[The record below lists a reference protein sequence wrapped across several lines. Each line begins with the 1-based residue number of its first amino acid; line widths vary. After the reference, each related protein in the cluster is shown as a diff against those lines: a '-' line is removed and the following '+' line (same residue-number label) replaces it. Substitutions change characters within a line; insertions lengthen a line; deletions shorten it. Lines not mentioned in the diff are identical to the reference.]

1 MEQRTARWAMTM
13 QNLAR
18 ERSGEDADGVP
29 PPVARLE
36 AVVPTISAPI
46 LSGAAPVAEAAPLPD
61 VVDGAHDVIPA
72 LPPRSAYLLAGFMV
86 ATAAVAQID
95 VRLGLTFGALACA
108 GVGVRSIDRR
118 VTFSFGEG
126 FIGYRGDPVWPHGVQ
141 EDDDVH
147 WNWNTGRSGP
157 QSSRP

>member
-1 MEQRTARWAMTM
+1 MR
-13 QNLAR
+13 NLAR
-18 ERSGEDADGVP
+18 ERSDEDADGMP
-29 PPVARLE
+29 PPVERLE
-36 AVVPTISAPI
+36 AVMPTISAPI

-61 VVDGAHDVIPA
+61 VVDGVYDVIPALPALPA
-72 LPPRSAYLLAGFMV
+72 LPPRSACLLVGFMV

-108 GVGVRSIDRR
+108 GVGVRWIDGR

-126 FIGYRGDPVWPHGVQ
+126 FVGYRGDPPWPHGVQ

-147 WNWNTGRSGP
+147 WNWTTRQSGP
-157 QSSRP
+157 QAHRP